1 MRLLSRTLFRE
12 ILASAALGCILFTLV
27 LFLDLT
33 RTLFAFLVRDSGSPR
48 LVAKLFA
55 LVLPQALPYAI
66 PLGVLVGT
74 LITLSRMSSD
84 GEITAMRAAGVSGRR
99 VAPPILAF
107 GFLMMLVA
115 AAASLWLTP
124 WSIRERIK
132 IQNQLISGQ
141 LTAEVQARV
150 FQEQFP
156 NSILYI
162 SDIPS
167 STNTRWHR
175 IFLFDITPSSDRGE
189 SPRLTLATDAIA
201 VPDAAQN
208 RIQLSLSN
216 ASTYDVSKDPS
227 EYKVSSSPA
236 HDMIL
241 QAKRKDDVPSK
252 PVAEMDTRPLYKLAY
267 LNLTDRERTLEARI
281 ELHQRLALPF
291 ACMLLAL
298 TGIPL
303 GVGSRRA
310 GKSSAYVLTVALA
323 LVYFTGLINAIN
335 FGRQGTIPA
344 GLAVWIPNIVFAV
357 LGFSMLTRLEAPGDR
372 DYIGRLTRLFRSAS
386 RKPQEHIPR
395 LLDRIQPK
403 VWKGRFPLL
412 PQVVDTY
419 LLSSFLFYFVLWLVS
434 FVLMFHVFT
443 FFELLSDVIKNHI
456 AMSRVFTYLFFLT
469 PRLIYRFTPVSV
481 LTAVLVVF
489 GVLTKNNEVTA
500 FKACGVSMYRLTVPI
515 LVGGFLL
522 SGGLFAFDHYWV
534 PDADRIQDAIR
545 AEIKGRP
552 AQTFLDPSR
561 TWFYGLDD
569 RIYNYKYFDQKANV
583 MLGVNVFE
591 IDPATFRLKKHIVAE
606 RASWVP
612 AVNAW
617 VFQNGWSRDL
627 KGYESAAVYDFAG
640 GVKVFPELKET
651 PDYFVKEAL
660 QSSQM
665 NFLEL
670 RSYIGEL
677 KQSGFDTIPLQVQL
691 YKKFSVPLFAF
702 ILALVSAPF
711 AFLAGNRGGMAGIGM
726 SFIIFVSYVS
736 IDQFFEQLGNLS
748 ELPPQL
754 AAWSPDAVFSL
765 VGLYFLARMRT

>member
-12 ILASAALGCILFTLV
+12 ILTSSALGCILFTLV
-27 LFLDLT
+27 LFLEKA
-33 RTLFAFLVRDSGSPR
+33 RPLFEFLVRDSGSPR
-48 LVAKLFA
+48 LVAALFV
-55 LVLPQALPYAI
+55 LVLPQALPYSI

-107 GFLMMLVA
+107 GFVMALA
-115 AAASLWLTP
+115 AASASLWLTP
-124 WSIRERIK
+124 WAIRERVK
-132 IQNQLISGQ
+132 IQNQLIGGQ

-162 SDIPS
+162 SDIPAS
-167 STNTRWHR
+167 SNTRWHR
-175 IFLFDITPSSDRGE
+175 IFLADVTPSSDRGD
-189 SPRLTLATDAIA
+189 SPRVTLASDAIA
-201 VPDAAQN
+201 VPDASQN
-208 RIQLSLSN
+208 RIQLSLTN
-216 ASTYDVSKDPS
+216 VSTYDVSKDPS

-241 QAKRKDDVPSK
+241 QAKRNNDVPSGS
-252 PVAEMDTRPLYKLAY
+252 VAEMDSVPLYNLAY
-267 LNLTDRERTLEARI
+267 GDQANRERTLEARI

-298 TGIPL
+298 AGIPL
-303 GVGSRRA
+303 GVGSRRS

-323 LVYFTGLINAIN
+323 FLYDMGLVVAIH
-335 FGRQGTIPA
+335 FGREGTIPA
-344 GLAVWIPNIVFAV
+344 GFAMWMPNLVFAA
-357 LGFSMLTRLEAPGDR
+357 LGFSMLARLEAPGDR

-386 RKPQEHIPR
+386 RAPQERIPR
-395 LLDRIQPK
+395 LLDRIQPRMSK
-403 VWKGRFPLL
+403 ASFPLL
-412 PQVVDTY
+412 PQIVDTY

-443 FFELLSDVIKNHI
+443 FFELLSDIIKNHI
-456 AMSRVFTYLFFLT
+456 PMGRVFTYLFFLS

-489 GVLTKNNEVTA
+489 GILTKNNEVTA

-515 LVGGFLL
+515 LAGGLLL

-534 PDADRIQDAIR
+534 PDADRIQDALR
-545 AEIKGRP
+545 SEIKGRA
-552 AQTFLDPSR
+552 AQTFLNPRR
-561 TWFYGLDD
+561 TWFYGLED
-569 RIYNYKYFDQKANV
+569 RIYYYKYFDQSANV

-591 IDPATFRLKKHIVAE
+591 IDPESFRLKKHIVAE
-606 RASWVP
+606 RARWEP
-612 AVNAW
+612 ALNAW

-627 KGYESAAVYDFAG
+627 KGYESSAVFDFAG
-640 GVKVFPELKET
+640 GIRVFPELKET
-651 PDYFVKEAL
+651 PDYFIKEAL
-660 QSSQM
+660 QSPQM

-670 RSYIGEL
+670 RSYIAEL
-677 KQSGFDTIPLQVQL
+677 QQSGFDTIPLQVQL

-726 SFIIFVSYVS
+726 SFAIFVAYVS
-736 IDQFFEQLGNLS
+736 VDQLFEQLGNLS
-748 ELPPQL
+748 FLPPQL
-754 AAWSPDAVFSL
+754 AAWSPDVVFSL

>member
-1 MRLLSRTLFRE
+1 MRLLSRTLFLE
-12 ILASAALGCILFTLV
+12 ILSSAALGCTLFTLV
-27 LFLDLT
+27 LFLE
-33 RTLFAFLVRDSGSPR
+33 RARPLFEFLVRDSGSPK
-48 LVAKLFA
+48 LVAYLFA

-66 PLGVLVGT
+66 PLGVLVAT

-99 VAPPILAF
+99 VAPPILFF

-115 AAASLWLTP
+115 ASASLWLTP
-124 WSIRERIK
+124 WSIRERTK

-141 LTAEVQARV
+141 LTAEVQPRV

-156 NSILYI
+156 NSIVYI
-162 SDIPS
+162 TDIPS
-167 STNTRWHR
+167 TANTRWHHV
-175 IFLFDITPSSDRGE
+175 FLFDITPSSDRGD
-189 SPRLTLATDAIA
+189 SPRLTLASDAIA
-201 VPDAAQN
+201 VPDPAQN
-208 RIQLSLSN
+208 RIQLSLTN
-216 ASTYDVSKDPS
+216 ASIYDVGKDPS
-227 EYKVSSSPA
+227 EYRVSSSGP
-236 HDMIL
+236 HDMLL
-241 QAKRKDDVPSK
+241 QAKPNDPVPLRQ
-252 PVAEMDTRPLYKLAY
+252 VAEMDTGPLYKLAY
-267 LNLTDRERTLEARI
+267 RGLASDKPERILEARI

-298 TGIPL
+298 TGISL
-303 GVGSRRA
+303 GVGARRA

-323 LVYFTGLINAIN
+323 LLYFTGMINAIN
-335 FGRQGTIPA
+335 FGRQGAIPA
-344 GLAVWIPNIVFAV
+344 GLAVWIPNIAFAV
-357 LGFSMLTRLEAPGDR
+357 LGFSLLTRLEAPGDR

-386 RKPQEHIPR
+386 RKPQEGIPR

-434 FVLMFHVFT
+434 FVLMLHIFT

-456 AMSRVFTYLFFLT
+456 PMSRVFTYLFFLS
-469 PRLIYRFTPVSV
+469 PRWIYQVAPVSV
-481 LTAVLVVF
+481 LTSVLVVF

-515 LVGGFLL
+515 LAGGLLL

-534 PDADRIQDAIR
+534 PEADRIQDAIR
-545 AEIKGRP
+545 SEIKGRP
-552 AQTFLDPSR
+552 AHTSLDPSR
-561 TWFYGLDD
+561 TWFYGLED
-569 RIYNYKYFDQKANV
+569 RIYNYRYFDQKEKV

-591 IDPATFRLKKHIVAE
+591 IDPATFRLTRHISAQ

-627 KGYESAAVYDFAG
+627 KGYEEAPVFDFAG

-670 RSYIGEL
+670 RSYIGDL
-677 KQSGFDTIPLQVQL
+677 QQSGFDTVRLRVQF
-691 YKKFSVPLFAF
+691 YRKFSVPLFAL
-702 ILALVSAPF
+702 IMALIAVPF
-711 AFLAGNRGGMAGIGM
+711 GF
-726 SFIIFVSYVS
+726 
-736 IDQFFEQLGNLS
+736 
-748 ELPPQL
+748 
-754 AAWSPDAVFSL
+754 L
-765 VGLYFLARMRT
+765 VGARG